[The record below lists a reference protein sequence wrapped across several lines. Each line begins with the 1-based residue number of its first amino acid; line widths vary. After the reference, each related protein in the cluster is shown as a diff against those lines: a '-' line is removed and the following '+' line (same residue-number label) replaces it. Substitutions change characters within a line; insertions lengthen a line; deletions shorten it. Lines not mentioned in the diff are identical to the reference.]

1 MAAADLDSELDELY
15 QLPLSDFTS
24 ARNDLARRLKA
35 EGRDEEADEVK
46 GLRKPTVPARRV
58 NQLASE
64 RELDVQRLRKA
75 GEAVAKAQID
85 AASGRSSDAFL
96 EARQEEQRALARL
109 SDAAKEI
116 ASRERLSAA
125 AIDRAMETLRAAALS
140 EEGRELLRRGR
151 LTEELEAPGFE
162 ALAGLVGSAPRRAA
176 PAPPTPK
183 KDGRPERRQAL
194 KDARERVQ
202 ELRAE
207 QRELDAAARDAGR
220 AANRAEKQ
228 AAELRK
234 RAEEAQADAAD
245 AANRRAE
252 AEAELE
258 ELQTAARH

>member
-1 MAAADLDSELDELY
+1 VAATDLDSELDELY
-15 QLPLSDFTS
+15 QLPLGEFTA
-24 ARNDLARRLKA
+24 ARDDLAKRLKA
-35 EGRDEEADEVK
+35 EGRSADADEVK
-46 GLRKPTVPARRV
+46 ALRKPPVPVWLV
-58 NQLASE
+58 NQIASE

-75 GEAVAKAQID
+75 GEAVAKGQID

-116 ASRERLSAA
+116 AGRERVSAA

-151 LTEELEAPGFE
+151 LTEELEPPGFE
-162 ALAGLVGSAPRRAA
+162 ALAGVVGSPPRRAA
-176 PAPPTPK
+176 PPKPK
-183 KDGRPERRQAL
+183 KDGRGERRQAL

-207 QRELDAAARDAGR
+207 QRELEAAARDTRR
-220 AANRAEKQ
+220 AAERAEKQ

-234 RAEEAQADAAD
+234 RAEEAAANAAD

-258 ELQTAARH
+258 ELQRG